1 MGSLCCFQ
9 FVVKNTPLISAST
22 AQNSEL
28 NFQEQGKQPH
38 MNRKMVFISPDEYIL
53 NHCAIQWL
61 RPESEAELTSVLAK
75 WFEESIY
82 MQVVVEK
89 W

>member
-1 MGSLCCFQ
+1 MGRLCCFQ

-38 MNRKMVFISPDEYIL
+38 MNSKMVFISPDE
-53 NHCAIQWL
+53 
-61 RPESEAELTSVLAK
+61 
-75 WFEESIY
+75 
-82 MQVVVEK
+82 
-89 W
+89 